1 MAKLKGL
8 GRGLDAL
15 LGADE
20 TKSVSGHPSTLQVSH
35 MQPGRYQ
42 PRTRMDADSLNELAQ
57 SISAQGMLQPILVRP
72 RGTDRYEIIA
82 GERRWRA
89 AQLAGLKEVPVL
101 VRDIADEATLAVAL
115 IENIQRED
123 LNPLEEAL
131 GLERLINE
139 FGMTHEQ
146 AAGAVGRSRSAVSNL
161 LRLINL
167 SEGVRALLMEGQLE
181 MGHGRALLSLTESQ
195 QIVFA
200 RNIIAQGLSVRETEK
215 KVQALQGSKT
225 AKPKAGVSR
234 DLIRLQDEL
243 SDHLGA
249 SVTLKTSGAGAGAI
263 TIRYHSLDQL
273 EGLLQRLRA

>member
-1 MAKLKGL
+1 MVKLKGL

-42 PRTRMDADSLNELAQ
+42 PHTRMDVDSLNELAQ
-57 SISAQGMLQPILVRP
+57 SISAQGLLQPILVRP

-181 MGHGRALLSLTESQ
+181 MGHGRALLALTESQ

-215 KVQALQGSKT
+215 KVQALQGNKT
-225 AKPKAGVSR
+225 AKPKAGASR

-249 SVTLKTSGAGAGAI
+249 SVTLKTNRAGTGAV

>member
-1 MAKLKGL
+1 
-8 GRGLDAL
+8 
-15 LGADE
+15 
-20 TKSVSGHPSTLQVSH
+20 V
-35 MQPGRYQ
+35 
-42 PRTRMDADSLNELAQ
+42 DSLNELAQ
-57 SISAQGMLQPILVRP
+57 SISAQGLLQPILVRP
-72 RGTDRYEIIA
+72 VGTDRYEIIA

-181 MGHGRALLSLTESQ
+181 MGHGRALLALTESQ

-215 KVQALQGSKT
+215 KVQALQGNKT
-225 AKPKAGVSR
+225 AKPKAGASR

-249 SVTLKTSGAGAGAI
+249 SVTLKTNRAGTGAV

>member
-1 MAKLKGL
+1 MVKLKGL

-42 PRTRMDADSLNELAQ
+42 PRTRMDVDSLNELAQ
-57 SISAQGMLQPILVRP
+57 SISAQGLLQPILVRP
-72 RGTDRYEIIA
+72 VGTDRYEIIA

-181 MGHGRALLSLTESQ
+181 MGHGRALLALTESQ

-215 KVQALQGSKT
+215 KVQALQGNKT
-225 AKPKAGVSR
+225 AKPKAGASR